1 MIGILFLGGC
11 GIIPLF
17 VPKPQ
22 CNVVLDHS
30 PGCCYCNL
38 TKFRFERWQTLHF
51 LTMDPGTIAAI
62 SLNRTSTYV
71 DADTFN
77 LRREWFS
84 EKVHVAVKPTA
95 RDSGDLWSC
104 FGALRRG

>member
-1 MIGILFLGGC
+1 
-11 GIIPLF
+11 
-17 VPKPQ
+17 
-22 CNVVLDHS
+22 
-30 PGCCYCNL
+30 
-38 TKFRFERWQTLHF
+38 
-51 LTMDPGTIAAI
+51 MDPGTIAAI

-77 LRREWFS
+77 VRLEWFS

-104 FGALRRG
+104 FGA